1 MQPRKPWSREGEQ
14 LARRSHSE
22 AAAGLGPEPSR
33 AIPLSTPVALEP
45 PEQKNIP
52 LGHRP
57 CCQGFQRSATRRV
70 PAPVASPQSLGMA
83 GGPGPPSKPAAG
95 AGDTSSPSQRAW
107 ASGATPEI
115 AQLSSPQRR
124 SGCSLPV
131 QMGHLAGQEALH
143 PLRCLHLLPH
153 LRSRGKSQLRD
164 FVQSWICCVILGE
177 SLALSGPQ
185 LSHLENAESAWA
197 CPGRL

>member
-1 MQPRKPWSREGEQ
+1 MRRQQIWDQNPAVRFLSPCLSPWSLLSKKIFLWVTGPA
-14 LARRSHSE
+14 ARASNGVPPGGSPPPWPRPSPWE
-22 AAAGLGPEPSR
+22 WPVGQGLHP
-33 AIPLSTPVALEP
+33 
-45 PEQKNIP
+45 
-52 LGHRP
+52 
-57 CCQGFQRSATRRV
+57 
-70 PAPVASPQSLGMA
+70 
-83 GGPGPPSKPAAG
+83 KPAAG

-115 AQLSSPQRR
+115 AQLSSLQCR

-143 PLRCLHLLPH
+143 PLRCLHLLPR

-164 FVQSWICCVILGE
+164 FVQPWICCVILGE